1 MPAQD
6 PPEQNESTITDN
18 TTVTS
23 PDIIT
28 IHYSD
33 NDDIPLRLAPWQL
46 RLVRCLANRKLLN
59 KEE

>member
-1 MPAQD
+1 MPAKD
-6 PPEQNESTITDN
+6 TPPQGETVSADN
-18 TTVTS
+18 TAVKS

-46 RLVRCLANRKLLN
+46 RLVRCLANRKLSN
-59 KEE
+59 EEE

>member
-6 PPEQNESTITDN
+6 PPEQNESTIADN
-18 TTVTS
+18 TAVNS
-23 PDIIT
+23 PAIIT
-28 IHYSD
+28 IHYCD

-46 RLVRCLANRKLLN
+46 RLVKCLANRKLQN